1 MFLRTKLAAFCA
13 ICVSLLIQELSWSQ
27 ESQPASLSEPQSPS
41 LSEPQS
47 RTAAV
52 EEIPFSVLQQIMSG
66 STING
71 EIRAD
76 LSSEQIDAMKK
87 AEQAMPAETSDFY
100 SVSSV
105 ISQAGLECR
114 RFTAALESI
123 KSERESQLRDEWLKI
138 ITPEQQASIRRRN
151 RKMILQASLSKRSP
165 DQALLNDTV
174 SLDQL
179 MAKNDL
185 LSVVERPGVQDLL
198 DLSDDQLN
206 RIEELQIAAEADA
219 VAAIRRT
226 AEAVRDSKNSPQPA
240 SKPSP
245 ALAEL
250 HSRTMEILSP
260 VQVAQF
266 TKLTTS
272 PARMQKLMQN
282 PDAVVS
288 GEIFRAMQPHGVP
301 TSLSTTVVNGKAN
314 AAAELNNAFIAP
326 DIQQALQL
334 TEEQHKKIA
343 EVLEKHREVVVAE
356 MAARAQAYSNQ
367 QRKLA
372 QETTK
377 ALQAHV
383 EMFRAQALIIL
394 SPGQMETL
402 ERERLRGLGF
412 WALQKP
418 NVRSSLQLT
427 PEQISG
433 IEPVLAR
440 QPPQLDFKPP
450 TPGGNFQKEA
460 EEFHQRARKHGQLM
474 SEHHQQQSKD
484 IEKLLTDSQRNKFT
498 EMTGYRFL
506 SGPSI

>member
-1 MFLRTKLAAFCA
+1 MEQHRENHPES
-13 ICVSLLIQELSWSQ
+13 ISRQELSWSQ
-27 ESQPASLSEPQSPS
+27 ESQSASLSA
-41 LSEPQS
+41 PQS

-52 EEIPFSVLQQIMSG
+52 EKIPFSVLQQIMSG

-240 SKPSP
+240 SEPSP

-343 EVLEKHREVVVAE
+343 EVLEKSREVVVAE
-356 MAARAQAYSNQ
+356 MAARAQAYSN
-367 QRKLA
+367 
-372 QETTK
+372 
-377 ALQAHV
+377 
-383 EMFRAQALIIL
+383 
-394 SPGQMETL
+394 
-402 ERERLRGLGF
+402 
-412 WALQKP
+412 
-418 NVRSSLQLT
+418 
-427 PEQISG
+427 
-433 IEPVLAR
+433 
-440 QPPQLDFKPP
+440 
-450 TPGGNFQKEA
+450 
-460 EEFHQRARKHGQLM
+460 
-474 SEHHQQQSKD
+474 
-484 IEKLLTDSQRNKFT
+484 
-498 EMTGYRFL
+498 
-506 SGPSI
+506 

>member
-1 MFLRTKLAAFCA
+1 
-13 ICVSLLIQELSWSQ
+13 
-27 ESQPASLSEPQSPS
+27 
-41 LSEPQS
+41 
-47 RTAAV
+47 
-52 EEIPFSVLQQIMSG
+52 
-66 STING
+66 
-71 EIRAD
+71 
-76 LSSEQIDAMKK
+76 
-87 AEQAMPAETSDFY
+87 
-100 SVSSV
+100 
-105 ISQAGLECR
+105 
-114 RFTAALESI
+114 
-123 KSERESQLRDEWLKI
+123 
-138 ITPEQQASIRRRN
+138 
-151 RKMILQASLSKRSP
+151 MILQASLSKRSP

-240 SKPSP
+240 SEPSP

-367 QRKLA
+367 QRK
-372 QETTK
+372 
-377 ALQAHV
+377 
-383 EMFRAQALIIL
+383 
-394 SPGQMETL
+394 
-402 ERERLRGLGF
+402 
-412 WALQKP
+412 
-418 NVRSSLQLT
+418 
-427 PEQISG
+427 
-433 IEPVLAR
+433 
-440 QPPQLDFKPP
+440 
-450 TPGGNFQKEA
+450 
-460 EEFHQRARKHGQLM
+460 
-474 SEHHQQQSKD
+474 
-484 IEKLLTDSQRNKFT
+484 
-498 EMTGYRFL
+498 
-506 SGPSI
+506 